1 MASAL
6 VPLALLGALLA
17 LCGGLENARELLRLT
32 PEAWRPDDYIRE
44 YQTGGPGYYVTGL
57 RLLQPVPWALGVL
70 AALLAVLRPRALT
83 GLAASPHR
91 TTALR
96 LLGGYVLVFLAVSC
110 AYSSKNMRFLSPLY
124 APVALLAAAFV
135 VRVFAVLRARLP
147 AAAWRTAVAAVAVV
161 LVLSAWADA
170 RRFDHYFNE
179 IQIQDLA
186 TPWFTK
192 ADAGKL

>member
-1 MASAL
+1 M
-6 VPLALLGALLA
+6 
-17 LCGGLENARELLRLT
+17 
-32 PEAWRPDDYIRE
+32 
-44 YQTGGPGYYVTGL
+44 GYYVTGL

-83 GLAASPHR
+83 GPTASPHR
-91 TTALR
+91 STALR

-135 VRVFAVLRARLP
+135 VRVFAALRARLP
-147 AAAWRTAVAAVAVV
+147 AAAWRTAVAAVAIV
-161 LVLSAWADA
+161 LALSAWADA

-192 ADAGKL
+192 ADAGQL